1 MFSPSELGCVS
12 PHLTEIRFLCLSP
25 FLLQELPSV
34 CIESE
39 DTKLFI
45 LVVAYP
51 LFKFIARA
59 LVKKP
64 KVLILDEATSAL
76 DNESESIVQAAIDK
90 LMESR
95 EHTVILIAHRLSTI
109 RNADK
114 IAVVAHGHVVEFG
127 SHEELIAKEDGRY
140 KRLFDSSKRSST
152 IDSVG
157 LRATHSTKDHAEE
170 EEEEEINWEEK
181 INEEEDIKFDAKRAR
196 SMASQ
201 DSFYFLIGLIGAIFS
216 GGGKSMCL
224 SLVLSREKVRFLT
237 PKFYLEVFPMWGVL
251 FSETIDLLFRRVE
264 PCDNAGFIPQN
275 FTTCE
280 EYWEDMADDMQDRSF
295 TLAIYWAIVF
305 VGCVLGAVFNF
316 WGFGNASERLSKRVR
331 DMCFKALI
339 RQEVAYFG
347 KYFVLRTISVIWCP
361 LHLIHFR
368 LCRQTKRWP
377 YHITT
382 AR

>member
-1 MFSPSELGCVS
+1 M
-12 PHLTEIRFLCLSP
+12 
-25 FLLQELPSV
+25 
-34 CIESE
+34 
-39 DTKLFI
+39 
-45 LVVAYP
+45 
-51 LFKFIARA
+51 
-59 LVKKP
+59 KKP

-224 SLVLSREKVRFLT
+224 SLVLSREKVW
-237 PKFYLEVFPMWGVL
+237 YG
-251 FSETIDLLFRRVE
+251 FSH
-264 PCDNAGFIPQN
+264 PN
-275 FTTCE
+275 FTLKFSPCGEFSFLRRLTYYSDELSPVITPVSFLRISPLAKSIGRMWQTVCRIV
-280 EYWEDMADDMQDRSF
+280 RS
-295 TLAIYWAIVF
+295 L
-305 VGCVLGAVFNF
+305 
-316 WGFGNASERLSKRVR
+316 
-331 DMCFKALI
+331 
-339 RQEVAYFG
+339 
-347 KYFVLRTISVIWCP
+347 
-361 LHLIHFR
+361 
-368 LCRQTKRWP
+368 
-377 YHITT
+377 
-382 AR
+382 